1 MISPFLNDT
10 TDGVVRLPSGF
21 AIIFDSVPSR
31 TATAEF
37 VVPKSIPMILDIC
50 FSPFYFNFY
59 FAFLSFVHSFLSF
72 RTSFQLIIYNYH
84 SWAQNA
90 FVEFIPF
97 LENLCNR
104 VCWMFIICRHCLNRH
119 VEVMIEITISWNFFD
134 SFLFKSMH

>member
-59 FAFLSFVHSFLSF
+59 FAFLSFIHSFLSF
-72 RTSFQLIIYNYH
+72 RTSFQLCYDTRSRNRFYFDDELVRRLGKRH
-84 SWAQNA
+84 SDCRFLTSCFSNRQNCL
-90 FVEFIPF
+90 VEHA
-97 LENLCNR
+97 L
-104 VCWMFIICRHCLNRH
+104 
-119 VEVMIEITISWNFFD
+119 S
-134 SFLFKSMH
+134 SG